1 VKTPAARREQLLDE
15 FERSGLSGRSLRPW
29 RRQIPDL
36 CALGAAAAAGLLGTN
51 IQCRFQ
57 ALDGLLFILHG
68 NRGIMRHFFVT
79 VFRRC
84 ATLCCLAPSL
94 LLCGCT
100 VFLMTSILFNHCS
113 GGGSFAF
120 YFKADLTTSTRYVEF
135 VGLHGQPGSSQTLR
149 ITIVNRGRSAFL
161 AKQADGKYASMAPNA
176 SADLFDEEIETSTN
190 SLRFPVT
197 GIEHRTPCDF
207 VWTFPARPSSTMR
220 SKFICSTRLLQCE
233 QPR

>member
-1 VKTPAARREQLLDE
+1 
-15 FERSGLSGRSLRPW
+15 
-29 RRQIPDL
+29 
-36 CALGAAAAAGLLGTN
+36 
-51 IQCRFQ
+51 
-57 ALDGLLFILHG
+57 
-68 NRGIMRHFFVT
+68 MRHFFVT

-100 VFLMTSILFNHCS
+100 VFFNDKHS
-113 GGGSFAF
+113 LLTTVPAGAASPFI
-120 YFKADLTTSTRYVEF
+120 FKADLTTSTRYVEF

-207 VWTFPARPSSTMR
+207 RLDISSPTQFHDAIKVYLFNSSAPM
-220 SKFICSTRLLQCE
+220 
-233 QPR
+233 